1 MEKELQNN
9 AVTIATPS
17 TTLVFMQ
24 SQLAE
29 IKTEIKTLNQ
39 TFASKEELMQTART
53 TEERIVRLE
62 NASNF
67 WRWASPTLAAAFG
80 ATLAYLLQYYIIGT
94 FR

>member
-1 MEKELQNN
+1 
-9 AVTIATPS
+9 
-17 TTLVFMQ
+17 
-24 SQLAE
+24 
-29 IKTEIKTLNQ
+29 
-39 TFASKEELMQTART
+39 
-53 TEERIVRLE
+53 VRLE